1 MKQSHSAVF
10 RSVAVEPLAEGILS
24 GLSFMVKDVFAVKGH
39 TNSAGNPSWLSSHTP
54 AEQHA
59 EAVQL
64 LLQQGAKLS
73 AMTHTDELMYSLNG
87 ENVHYGTPLN
97 PEAPDRIPGGSSSGS
112 ASAVAS
118 GLADFTLGTDT
129 GGSVRVPS
137 AYCGVYGMR
146 PTYGS
151 VSLDGVIPLA
161 GSFDTVGWI
170 ARDPEL
176 MLKLGRALLP
186 SNRFGEIGFTRMLF
200 PEEAWELADESSRG
214 ILENELSK
222 LGSLQV
228 EREMARIAP
237 EGLAEWMSVFRI
249 IQGYE
254 IWQTHGEWIE
264 RTKPVFGPDITE
276 RFAWARTI
284 EQVDYREQQH
294 RRQQMMKQL
303 TRVLSNGELLVIP
316 TTPGAAPKLGLA
328 GAHIERRRS
337 QTMQLTCIAGLCGL
351 PQLTI
356 PLGTDQGCPLAISVI
371 AGQNQDLRLLEWA
384 VSILPV
390 LKS

>member
-1 MKQSHSAVF
+1 MNQSHSAVV
-10 RSVAVEPLAEGILS
+10 RSVAVEPLAEGMLS
-24 GLSFMVKDVFAVKGH
+24 GMSFMVKDVFAVKGH
-39 TNSAGNPSWLSSHTP
+39 INGAGNPSWLSSHGP
-54 AEQHA
+54 AAQHA
-59 EAVQL
+59 ETVRL
-64 LLQQGAKLS
+64 LLQQGAELS

-87 ENVHYGTPLN
+87 ENFHYGTPLN
-97 PEAPDRIPGGSSSGS
+97 PQAPDRIPGGSSSGS

-118 GLADFTLGTDT
+118 GLADFALGTDT

-137 AYCGVYGMR
+137 AYCGVYGIR
-146 PTYGS
+146 PTHGG

-176 MLKLGRALLP
+176 MLRLGQALLP
-186 SNRFGEIGFTRMLF
+186 YNGFGEVQFTRMLF
-200 PEEAWELADESSRG
+200 AEDAWELADESSRS
-214 ILENELSK
+214 ILEDEFSK
-222 LGSLQV
+222 LGSMHR
-228 EREMARIAP
+228 EREVVRVAP

-264 RTKPVFGPDITE
+264 RTKPVFGPDIAD
-276 RFAWARTI
+276 RFAWASTI
-284 EQVDYREQQH
+284 EQAAYREQQH
-294 RRQQMMKQL
+294 RREQMVKRLDRM
-303 TRVLSNGELLVIP
+303 LSNGELLVIP
-316 TTPGAAPKLGLA
+316 TTPGVAPKLGLT
-328 GAHIERRRS
+328 GTHIERRRS

-356 PLGTDQGCPLAISVI
+356 PLGADQGCPLAISVI
-371 AGQNQDLRLLEWA
+371 AGRGQDLRLLEWA

-390 LKS
+390 LKP

>member
-1 MKQSHSAVF
+1 MNHAHSAVV
-10 RSVAVEPLAEGILS
+10 RAVAVEPLAEGTLS
-24 GLSFMVKDVFAVKGH
+24 GLSFMVKDVFSVRGH
-39 TNSAGNPSWLSSHTP
+39 TNGAGNPTWLSSHAP

-59 EAVQL
+59 EAVRL
-64 LLQQGAKLS
+64 LLQQGAELS

-87 ENVHYGTPLN
+87 ENFHYGTPLN
-97 PEAPDRIPGGSSSGS
+97 PQAPDRIPGGSSSGS

-118 GLADFTLGTDT
+118 GIADFALGTDT

-146 PTYGS
+146 PTHGS

-176 MLKLGRALLP
+176 MLRLGRALLP
-186 SNRFGEIGFTRMLF
+186 YNGFGKVGFMRMLF
-200 PEEAWELADESSRG
+200 AEEAWELADESSRS
-214 ILENELSK
+214 ILEDELSK
-222 LGSLQV
+222 LGSMHG
-228 EREMARIAP
+228 EREVVRAAP

-264 RTKPVFGPDITE
+264 RTKPVFGPDIAD

-284 EQVDYREQQH
+284 EQATYREQQH
-294 RRQQMMKQL
+294 RRQQMVERL
-303 TRVLSNGELLVIP
+303 TSMLSNGELLVIP
-316 TTPGAAPKLGLA
+316 TTPGLAPQLGLA
-328 GAHIERRRS
+328 GSYIEKRRS

-356 PLGTDQGCPLAISVI
+356 PLGIDQGCPLAISII
-371 AGQNQDLRLLEWA
+371 AGRGQDLRLLEWA
-384 VSILPV
+384 VSILSV